1 MRRSP
6 PGSALRRSLDPQ
18 GAAWTLEAD
27 LLAGVLDRL
36 SWLVWAKTRDGSRNR
51 NQPKPVPRPSNN
63 YGRRSKGRLAGALSL
78 PVDEVR
84 RRLALPRRPIG
95 APRDA
100 SPAPAVPEQERA
112 DTGVLAFDPA
122 EAARWSA
129 QAP

>member
-1 MRRSP
+1 M
-6 PGSALRRSLDPQ
+6 
-18 GAAWTLEAD
+18 EAD

-95 APRDA
+95 APPDT
-100 SPAPAVPEQERA
+100 PPPTPEQGPGRA
-112 DTGVLAFDPA
+112 DTGVLSFSPE

-129 QAP
+129 P